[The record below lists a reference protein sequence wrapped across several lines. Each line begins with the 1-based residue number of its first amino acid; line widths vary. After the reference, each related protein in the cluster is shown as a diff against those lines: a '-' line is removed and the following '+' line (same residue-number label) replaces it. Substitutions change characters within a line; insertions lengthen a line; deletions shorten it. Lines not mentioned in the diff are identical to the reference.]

1 MKAAVILAIMV
12 IWGIPVWY
20 LTQDMN
26 GWLKSIVVILFSI
39 ILGIVVLAYT
49 ALISGGDSDGEIH
62 S

>member
-39 ILGIVVLAYT
+39 VLGIVVLAYT
-49 ALISGGDSDGEIH
+49 ALIGGDSDGEIH